1 MHNSALGQS
10 KDPGRGNP
18 LMLSG
23 VSKKG
28 FFILPDFGPE
38 QRDTLVDITQDQAAL
53 MQSLMDQSLMM

>member
-10 KDPGRGNP
+10 KNPGIGNP

-28 FFILPDFGPE
+28 FFILPNFGHE
-38 QRDTLVDITQDQAAL
+38 QIDICVDITQDQVAL
-53 MQSLMDQSLMM
+53 MQSLMGKSLMI